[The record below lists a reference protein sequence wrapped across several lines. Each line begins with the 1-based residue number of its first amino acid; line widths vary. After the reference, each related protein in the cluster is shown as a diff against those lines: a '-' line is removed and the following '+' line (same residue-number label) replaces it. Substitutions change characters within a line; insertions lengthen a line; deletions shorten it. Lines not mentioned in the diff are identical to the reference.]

1 MVYRNPEDEFRRG
14 SARPRVPIPIPKR
27 RPQKQEPDRTGQ
39 LLQAGLGLL
48 GDIAKGGIQYTVQ
61 SKLGEERAALTAKES
76 ALPRTYLTGARVA
89 GQEFATGERVAGQE
103 HARGESMRE
112 RISRYKELRMK
123 DRTATAQE
131 ILRINAGLALE
142 DLSQK
147 NRLALEALK
156 EFYRKEAARRRRNAA
171 RKGGRRGDWLLH
183 EGKLYNKNELKS
195 NRDFYMG
202 AHKTI
207 ANVEYGKEGRQ
218 TAYDL
223 QYILDVAQNVGGWS
237 AAKKAN
243 NGVSPVH
250 NAVFGGVA
258 QTPPTGGT
266 ELTSAEIAQI
276 EREAGAGR
284 SDELTPAEI
293 AQIEREATAGLDS
306 PLQVKGERLPP
317 SQSQRIAQ
325 ISAER
330 AARTEHRTVSGKVQ
344 TAEVASLRAKLD
356 GVEALLDTET
366 SIANSELRDPL
377 KGIGDVVAAQKLVR
391 ERLAT
396 ARPNGPPLSIN
407 ELNDKASRIRE
418 EITKLTGERVVT
430 VRGEAGALPATT
442 RRREG
447 RAPPTR
453 DLDMLDKAK
462 RKAQAGTLTTDDWKV
477 AKMVAEDTGSVFD
490 VEDPKR

>member
-76 ALPRTYLTGARVA
+76 ALQRTYLTGERVA

-276 EREAGAGR
+276 EREA
-284 SDELTPAEI
+284 
-293 AQIEREATAGLDS
+293 TAGLDS

-447 RAPPTR
+447 RAPTTR